1 MEKINDGGPAF
12 PYDEIVG
19 IPGMSLR
26 QLYALGAMIG
36 FISNPNMR
44 VTDTSISSEEAISQA
59 AFKLADAMIAEEKN
73 NGPQS

>member
-1 MEKINDGGPAF
+1 MKKINDGGLAF

-36 FISNPNMR
+36 LLSGSWTSNHLI
-44 VTDTSISSEEAISQA
+44 VDK
-59 AFKLADAMIAEEKN
+59 AFKLADAMIEEGEK
-73 NGPQS
+73 